1 MILIPLITY
10 GQGGFGVDS
19 NKTIDNGKIRFGN
32 GSQVSLDGKGM
43 GRQPFIKKAG
53 GGYIKLTYSSNPLN
67 YAYGVGGTGT
77 GVHYPWNTNGTVTA
91 DLTMSSQQFNTSGF
105 TYYPT
110 GQTSKGYGTITVSG
124 TITVGSKNLQVN
136 NTYSLGQN
144 DSYVKVTTSVKNIN
158 SSAVTNLRYWVGTK
172 DDAIGAGGS
181 GPLKG
186 DRPRKTRG
194 NIVGGDFQA
203 LTDPNSNSSALL
215 IQHVGTSIAS
225 HGDGVGYGVLF
236 FTNSSRGNTLSQQY
250 NGNFSQVTNNNPKGN
265 QIVRPTGSQSGDG
278 AYGMFVR
285 MNDLAAG
292 ASDSFTWFYAAAP
305 VTELNDVTSQI
316 ANASINIDNITK
328 TYGDNAFT
336 ISATSSST
344 GAITYSAV
352 NSSVATITSN
362 TVTITG
368 AGTTSVSVS
377 QAADSNY
384 SAATTTITL
393 TVNPLS
399 ITITPTA
406 SQSKNYGA
414 PDSLISFSFTPTITT
429 NSSVVTFTSILYY
442 KLNIFSTMELMLQMK
457 LLDKL

>member
-32 GSQVSLDGKGM
+32 GSQVSIDGNGM
-43 GRQPFIKKAG
+43 GRQPFIKKPG
-53 GGYIKLTYSSNPLN
+53 GGHIKLTYSTLPLN

-77 GVHYPWNTNGTVTA
+77 GSDYPWNTNGDVTS
-91 DLTMSSQQFNTSGF
+91 DLTMSNQQFNTSGF
-105 TYYPT
+105 IYYPT

-172 DDAIGAGGS
+172 DDAIGTKS
-181 GPLKG
+181 GNNLTG

-203 LTDPNSNSSALL
+203 LTDPNSSSSALL
-215 IQHVGTSIAS
+215 IQHVGNSIAS

-236 FTNSSRGNTLSQQY
+236 FTNSSRGNTLSAQRSS
-250 NGNFSQVTNNNPKGN
+250 NFSVVTNTNPKGN
-265 QIVRPTGSQSGDG
+265 QIVRPTVGSSDSGDG
-278 AYGMFVR
+278 SYGMFVR

-305 VTELNDVTSQI
+305 VTELNAVASQI

-336 ISATSSST
+336 ISATSS
-344 GAITYSAV
+344 
-352 NSSVATITSN
+352 
-362 TVTITG
+362 
-368 AGTTSVSVS
+368 
-377 QAADSNY
+377 
-384 SAATTTITL
+384 
-393 TVNPLS
+393 
-399 ITITPTA
+399 
-406 SQSKNYGA
+406 
-414 PDSLISFSFTPTITT
+414 
-429 NSSVVTFTSILYY
+429 
-442 KLNIFSTMELMLQMK
+442 
-457 LLDKL
+457 